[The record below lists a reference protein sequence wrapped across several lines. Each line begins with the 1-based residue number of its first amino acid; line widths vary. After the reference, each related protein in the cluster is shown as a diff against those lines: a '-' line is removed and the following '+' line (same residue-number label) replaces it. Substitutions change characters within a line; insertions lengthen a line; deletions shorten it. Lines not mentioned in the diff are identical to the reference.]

1 MIKFVLGVVL
11 GFTLATVGVSGIARV
26 IDNSVKQV
34 QTAVK
39 GVDVKELDSKV
50 EKAKE
55 AVSETTK

>member
-11 GFTLATVGVSGIARV
+11 GFTLATVGVSGIAHV
-26 IDNSVKQV
+26 IDNGVKQV

-50 EKAKE
+50 EKTKEVITETAK
-55 AVSETTK
+55 